1 MGLITGIFI
10 AQILKNPTKKIT
22 RPNNKTAIGSLLN
35 HIAPDEMQRKISNEN
50 IFQPMNV
57 NFGLFEPLV
66 KTDLLNKK
74 TSDRKDEYSKIA
86 ISELNKWFGNIE

>member
-10 AQILKNPTKKIT
+10 AELMKNPTKKIS
-22 RPNNKTAIGSLLN
+22 RPNNKTGIGSLLN

-57 NFGLFEPLV
+57 NFGLFEPLENNIAKDNRKEV
-66 KTDLLNKK
+66 YGLRALEQLMIWKNK
-74 TSDRKDEYSKIA
+74 
-86 ISELNKWFGNIE
+86 